1 MYSLPS
7 SLSNRVDIA
16 EDFQQGRSPL
26 SLLSVLSERSPQQP
40 TIPVLPPHLEELISK
55 PWSPEANRQLDRWL
69 WYTQQ
74 EFELVGGAS

>member
-7 SLSNRVDIA
+7 SPSNRVDLA

-26 SLLSVLSERSPQQP
+26 SLLSILSERSPQQP
-40 TIPVLPPHLEELISK
+40 TVPALPPNLDKLISE
-55 PWSPEANRQLDRWL
+55 PWSPEANRQIDQFL

-74 EFELVGGAS
+74 EFELVEGAS